1 MAALYPKP
9 WILQVEMTEGCNRRC
24 FFCGIHTLYK
34 DKTRE
39 SLYRYM
45 TLDEAWSI
53 AGSLGSWLSKPR
65 IEFALQGEPTLN
77 PNCVGIIN
85 AFRTQLPKC
94 QLQITTNCDPLR
106 TKNGFDAKRIGKMF
120 KAGMNIFVA
129 DYYGEKFDMPYSEF
143 FGGIKQ
149 AAADSGIPGLDE
161 RTFDFYDKSAPE
173 HAKIWG
179 YQGSDISKI
188 VVIDN
193 TASRNV
199 NRTLNNQS
207 GNADPEQLI
216 KNISLEHYNK
226 MVSGLPKMNRCEQ
239 PFRSLSIKYD
249 GAVPICC
256 MDWGREHIMGKFPE
270 DGSYEQIWNSH
281 HYKNVRTLIFHKR
294 RDALSPCLRCDY
306 HGYRVGLVENPNPAF
321 VPTIENIKRLGNE
334 VGKHQF
340 KRMAKY
346 ANNKNVIP
354 VYAARQQQ

>member
-1 MAALYPKP
+1 MTADYPKP

-34 DKTRE
+34 DKTRQA
-39 SLYRYM
+39 LYKYM
-45 TLDEAWSI
+45 SVQDAFAI
-53 AGSLGSWLSKPR
+53 AGDLSTWLIKPR

-77 PNCVGIIN
+77 PNCTRIIDV
-85 AFRTQLPKC
+85 FRTQLPKC

-106 TKNGFDAKRIGKMF
+106 SKDGFNGKRIGQMF
-120 KAGMNIFVA
+120 RAGLNIFVA
-129 DYYGEKFDMPYSEF
+129 DYYGEPTDMSYADF
-143 FGGIKQ
+143 FSGIKQ
-149 AAADSGIPGLDE
+149 AARDSNIEGLE
-161 RTFDFYDKSAPE
+161 NRTFDFYNEPVQE
-173 HAKIWG
+173 HARIWG
-179 YQGSDISKI
+179 YQGNDISKI

-207 GNADPEQLI
+207 GNTDPEQLI
-216 KNISLEHYNK
+216 TNLGLNQYNK

-270 DGSYEQIWNSH
+270 DGSYKEIWNSH

-294 RDALSPCLRCDY
+294 RDAMSPCLRCDY
-306 HGYRVGLVENPNPAF
+306 HGYRVGLVENPDVNF
-321 VPTIENIKRLGNE
+321 VPTEENIKKLGNE

-346 ANNKNVIP
+346 ANKNPKP
-354 VYAARQQQ
+354 VYVLSSG